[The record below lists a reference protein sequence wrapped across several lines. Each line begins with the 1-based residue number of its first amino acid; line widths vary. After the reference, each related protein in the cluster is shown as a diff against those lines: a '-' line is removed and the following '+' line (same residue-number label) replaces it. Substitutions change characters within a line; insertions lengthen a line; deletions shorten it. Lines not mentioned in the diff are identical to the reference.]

1 MFVDKIDNV
10 PTIRQEDLFRPGED
24 VFIQLS
30 PHTTDFDGMMHKH
43 TFIELAYI
51 VSGSGT
57 HTVGDRSSKFSKGD
71 LFIINYDTPHSFRRD
86 ENGEELVMYDLLFT
100 PRFFDVSLINAFDFE
115 SINSSFLFY
124 SLFPSERIGPDI
136 HISGSKY
143 NIFSD
148 IFKKIHTE
156 FEAQKIGYINIIRAY
171 VVELII
177 QIFRRMSSAQKN
189 DTTSRQTQIVNSTLE
204 YLRKNYYKDLSL
216 GELAAQAF
224 LSKDYFS
231 RIFREITGM
240 PINSLLQKIRIDEAC
255 KLLLSSNRTISDI
268 AEQCGFH
275 DLKYFYNVFK
285 KTIGATPKQYRID
298 NSISIENTED

>member
-1 MFVDKIDNV
+1 MFVDKSDNV
-10 PTIRQEDLFRPGED
+10 PTIRQEDIFRAGED

-71 LFIINYDTPHSFRRD
+71 LFIINYDTPHAFSSD
-86 ENGEELVMYDLLFT
+86 ESDDELIMYDLLFT

-124 SLFPSERIGPDI
+124 SLFPSEQIGPDI

-148 IFKKIHTE
+148 IFKKIHNE
-156 FEAQKIGYINIIRAY
+156 FESQKIGYINIIRAY
-171 VVELII
+171 VIELII
-177 QIFRRMSSAQKN
+177 QIFRRMSSTQKN
-189 DTTSRQTQIVNSTLE
+189 DATSRQTQIVNSTLE
-204 YLRKNYYKDLSL
+204 YLRKNYYRDLSL

-231 RIFREITGM
+231 RIFRDITGM

-285 KTIGATPKQYRID
+285 KTLGVTPKQYRID
-298 NSISIENTED
+298 NSVYIENTDE